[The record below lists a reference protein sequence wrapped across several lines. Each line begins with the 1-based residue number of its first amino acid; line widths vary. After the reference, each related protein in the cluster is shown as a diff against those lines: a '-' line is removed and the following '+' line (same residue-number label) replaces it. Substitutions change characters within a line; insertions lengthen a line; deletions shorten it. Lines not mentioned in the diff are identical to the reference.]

1 MAQIIEW
8 STSPTCQEGENTY
21 QNSSETYKKKDKWE
35 DVTVDLIAAG
45 YEWICPNCDK
55 NNSEIEITEKV
66 QCNECQL
73 ELKVAD
79 YDHAFEK
86 QTLNSENRELDS

>member
-21 QNSSETYKKKDKWE
+21 QNSSETYKKKDKWKE
-35 DVTVDLIAAG
+35 QTVDLIAAG

-55 NNSEIEITEKV
+55 NNSEIEVVEKV
-66 QCNECQL
+66 LCNECQL
-73 ELKVAD
+73 EFKVTD
-79 YDHAFEK
+79 YDHALGK
-86 QTLNSENRELDS
+86 